1 MDKVAFSIFGI
12 DVMWYGILMA
22 LGMILGTIIALKEA
36 KRVGI
41 SEDSVLDLAIIA
53 IPMGLLGARL
63 YYVLFNWDFY
73 SNNPSQILNFRGGG
87 MAIHGALIA
96 GLLTGYIFTKV
107 KKINFLKMADAVMIG
122 MPLAQSIGRWGNF
135 INQEAH
141 GGPTNLPWGIMVN
154 GEKVHP
160 TFLYE
165 SIWDALIFIFLW
177 IFRKKKKYDGQII
190 VYYIGLY
197 SIGRFFIEGLRTDS
211 LMIGSLKMAQV
222 ISLIGVIGAIIVHI
236 YLSKQD
242 KERTKMEF
250 HHVSVLLDE
259 CIENLNIKPD
269 GVYVDCTMGGAGHSK
284 EIVKRLSDKG
294 LFIGFDQDKN
304 AIATAKERLSEYSD
318 RVRFIHSNFENIKE
332 ELAKIGVYKIDGVL
346 ADLGVSS
353 HQLDEAD
360 RGFSYMQDAPLDMR
374 MDVRCDF
381 SAYDVVNTYSEE
393 ELFKIIKDYGEDNW
407 AKRIAKFIVE
417 ERQEKTIE
425 TTGELVEIIKK
436 AIPKKARI
444 DGPHPAKRTFQAI
457 RIEVNNELGVIT
469 KMIDDAVSIMNEG
482 GRVCIITFH
491 SLEDRIVKNEF
502 RDLALD
508 CVCPSHLPIC
518 QCDKESLVKV
528 ITRKPILPSKEE
540 IELNPRSRS
549 AKLRVAERV

>member
-1 MDKVAFSIFGI
+1 
-12 DVMWYGILMA
+12 
-22 LGMILGTIIALKEA
+22 
-36 KRVGI
+36 
-41 SEDSVLDLAIIA
+41 
-53 IPMGLLGARL
+53 
-63 YYVLFNWDFY
+63 
-73 SNNPSQILNFRGGG
+73 
-87 MAIHGALIA
+87 
-96 GLLTGYIFTKV
+96 
-107 KKINFLKMADAVMIG
+107 
-122 MPLAQSIGRWGNF
+122 
-135 INQEAH
+135 
-141 GGPTNLPWGIMVN
+141 
-154 GEKVHP
+154 
-160 TFLYE
+160 
-165 SIWDALIFIFLW
+165 
-177 IFRKKKKYDGQII
+177 
-190 VYYIGLY
+190 
-197 SIGRFFIEGLRTDS
+197 
-211 LMIGSLKMAQV
+211 
-222 ISLIGVIGAIIVHI
+222 
-236 YLSKQD
+236 
-242 KERTKMEF
+242 MEF
-250 HHVSVLLDE
+250 HHVSVLLNE

-332 ELAKIGVYKIDGVL
+332 ELAKIGVHKIDGVL

-374 MDVRCDF
+374 MDIRCDF

-393 ELFKIIKDYGEDNW
+393 ELAKIIKDYGEDNW

-417 ERQEKTIE
+417 EREEKT
-425 TTGELVEIIKK
+425 
-436 AIPKKARI
+436 
-444 DGPHPAKRTFQAI
+444 
-457 RIEVNNELGVIT
+457 
-469 KMIDDAVSIMNEG
+469 NEG

-540 IELNPRSRS
+540 IEENPRSRS
-549 AKLRVAERV
+549 AKLRVAERI